1 MPKPALDMETL
12 NSFEAIKPADGS
24 NLMVAIIDRYVLDAA
39 QRISQI
45 REASVATN
53 WLVLKRAA
61 HKLQERSRNL
71 GVRKVAEIC
80 QKLEWMDR
88 HDSPQTVASLVRL
101 LEHESAM
108 ANAALAAAHQRNLD

>member
-1 MPKPALDMETL
+1 MEDFR
-12 NSFEAIKPADGS
+12 FEAIKADDGS
-24 NLMVAIIDRYVLDAA
+24 NLMVGLIDRYVLDAA

-45 REASVATN
+45 REASLATN
-53 WLVLKRAA
+53 WLMLKRAA

-80 QKLEWMDR
+80 QKLEWLDR
-88 HDSPQTVASLVRL
+88 DDSPQTVASLVRL

-108 ANAALAAAHQRNLD
+108 ANAALTAAHQRNLDRES